1 MLILFTR
8 MESENYK
15 ILAALAFGAMGG
27 ILLGNYIWGSSPQGK
42 NRSLSNHLATLSKVV
57 EQIENINTDESEKLK
72 ERIENILTTIESS
85 YGDSEGSSK

>member
-1 MLILFTR
+1 MDN
-8 MESENYK
+8 ENYK

-27 ILLGNYIWGSSPQGK
+27 ILLGNYIWGSSHEGK

-57 EQIENINTDESEKLK
+57 EQIEHINTEESEKLK

-85 YGDSEGSSK
+85 YGDSEESNQ

>member
-1 MLILFTR
+1 
-8 MESENYK
+8 MENENYK

-27 ILLGNYIWGSSPQGK
+27 ILLGNYIWGSSSQGK

-57 EQIENINTDESEKLK
+57 EQIENINTEESEKLK

>member
-1 MLILFTR
+1 MDN
-8 MESENYK
+8 ENYK
-15 ILAALAFGAMGG
+15 ILVALAFGAMGG
-27 ILLGNYIWGSSPQGK
+27 LLLGNYIWGSSSQGK

-57 EQIENINTDESEKLK
+57 EQIEHINTEESEKLK

>member
-1 MLILFTR
+1 MDN
-8 MESENYK
+8 ENYK

-27 ILLGNYIWGSSPQGK
+27 ILLGNYIWGSSHEGK

-57 EQIENINTDESEKLK
+57 EQIENINTEESEKLK

>member
-1 MLILFTR
+1 
-8 MESENYK
+8 MENENYK

-27 ILLGNYIWGSSPQGK
+27 LLLGNYIWGSPQGK
-42 NRSLSNHLATLSKVV
+42 NRSLSNHLDTLSKVV

-85 YGDSEGSSK
+85 YGDSEESNQ

>member
-1 MLILFTR
+1 
-8 MESENYK
+8 MENENYK

-27 ILLGNYIWGSSPQGK
+27 ILLGNYIWGSSSQGK

-57 EQIENINTDESEKLK
+57 EQIENINTEESEKLK

-85 YGDSEGSSK
+85 YGDSEGSSQ

>member
-1 MLILFTR
+1 MDN
-8 MESENYK
+8 ENYK

-27 ILLGNYIWGSSPQGK
+27 ILLGNYIWGSSPEGK

-57 EQIENINTDESEKLK
+57 EQIENINTEESEKLK